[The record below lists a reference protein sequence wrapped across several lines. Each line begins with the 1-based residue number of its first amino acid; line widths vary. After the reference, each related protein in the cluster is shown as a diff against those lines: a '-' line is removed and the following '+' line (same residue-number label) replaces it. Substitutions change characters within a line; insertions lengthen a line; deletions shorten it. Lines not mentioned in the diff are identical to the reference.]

1 MTIRV
6 STPKSKLTKKVKRRS
21 RPVVKTERGGGLSA
35 YELYRQAL
43 EAPPAPQVGPH
54 TSAMQYGTK
63 KTKELCAVFLT
74 WLAKGYVPAVAAQ
87 KINVARAT
95 VFRWKQEDKEFAEA
109 WEEAVE
115 EGTDLLEQEIL
126 RRARDG
132 VDRPVF
138 QQGMMVG
145 LVREYSDNLAAM
157 MLQGRRRAVYGKN
170 VTEDTSTLT
179 IRIQGGLP
187 VEEGDPPPP
196 LAEEPISVASE
207 TEQAEVGQTDAD
219 KGLGP
224 PDDTAD
230 FINKTNE
237 GS

>member
-6 STPKSKLTKKVKRRS
+6 STSKSKPTKKVKR

-170 VTEDTSTLT
+170 ATEDIPTLT

-187 VEEGDPPPP
+187 VEEGDLPVEEGDLPPPP
-196 LAEEPISVASE
+196 TEDPIPVALE
-207 TEQAEVGQTDAD
+207 TEQAGVEQTDAD
-219 KGLGP
+219 KALEP
-224 PDDTAD
+224 PDDVP
-230 FINKTNE
+230 IE
-237 GS
+237 GV